1 MERLRKSTDYSALK
15 LCSYPFLL
23 MVPRPV
29 QVIYDPQEVQYEK
42 LLDTFFQ
49 HVDPTTKDRQGG
61 DRGTQYRSAIYCHTP
76 EQKATAQKV
85 RLLGGLPSAHMRTGQ
100 AAGACM

>member
-1 MERLRKSTDYSALK
+1 MDMRVRCRELLSASAVSL
-15 LCSYPFLL
+15 FEL
-23 MVPRPV
+23 MPV
-29 QVIYDPQEVQYEK
+29 QVVYDPQEVQYEQ

-76 EQKATAQKV
+76 EQKAVAQKV
-85 RLLGGLPSAHMRTGQ
+85 RLP
-100 AAGACM
+100 